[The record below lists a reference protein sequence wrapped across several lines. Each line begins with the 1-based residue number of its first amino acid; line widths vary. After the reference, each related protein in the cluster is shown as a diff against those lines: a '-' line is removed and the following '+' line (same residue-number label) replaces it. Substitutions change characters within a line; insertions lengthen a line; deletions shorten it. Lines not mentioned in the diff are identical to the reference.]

1 MKVAVVTD
9 THSGITNEEAKELG
23 IYLINAP
30 FMVNGKQHYE
40 GIDLDH
46 DSFYRMLDD
55 GADVSTS
62 QSSPADILKLWDGLL
77 EEYDEVVIIPLSSGL
92 SGGYQTMVALSCDD
106 KYEGRVFPVDKLGVS
121 ITERRAALDAKKLA
135 DNGYGGAEIKRIL
148 EEHRKENLIYITVPT
163 LKYLKKGGRV
173 TPAAAALGTL
183 LKIKPVLIIDGDK
196 LDAFAKARTMA
207 KACDIMLEAAQ
218 TALTERLKDPSGED
232 SRIYSVHSQNMEQA
246 ESFAEEIKKRWPK
259 AEISVDELP
268 LAIACHTGPGA
279 LAIAVERK
287 LSEAES
293 L

>member
-9 THSGITNEEAKELG
+9 THSGINNEEAKELG

-46 DSFYRMLDD
+46 DSFYRMLDE

-62 QSSPADILKLWDGLL
+62 QSSPADILKLWDELL
-77 EEYDEVVIIPLSSGL
+77 EKYDEIVIIPLSSGL
-92 SGGYQTMVALSCDD
+92 SGGYQTMVALSMDD

-121 ITERRAALDAKKLA
+121 ITEKSAALEAKKLA
-135 DNGYGGAEIKRIL
+135 DKGYSGADIKRII
-148 EEHRKENLIYITVPT
+148 EEHRRENLIYITVPT
-163 LKYLKKGGRV
+163 LKYLKKGGRI

-183 LKIKPVLIIDGDK
+183 LKIKPVLSIDGDK
-196 LDAFAKARTMA
+196 LDAYAKARTVT

-218 TALTERLKDPSGED
+218 TALTERLNDPEAES
-232 SRIYSVHSQNMEQA
+232 SVIYSVHSENREQA
-246 ESFAEEIKKRWPK
+246 ELFAEEIRKRWPK
-259 AEISVDELP
+259 AEVVTEELA

-279 LAIAVERK
+279 LAIAVEKK
-287 LSEAES
+287 LQDV
-293 L
+293 